1 MAYSLQ
7 QLQLPLATFS
17 YLQLP
22 LATFSYLQ
30 LPFLIIS
37 ASVFTGIKDCSAD
50 VLRPVVPLAVIIFL
64 VATGI
69 VGTVCVVYVILKCRK
84 SSGCTEVT
92 SSDEESS
99 RSRPHTLTMIGV

>member
-1 MAYSLQ
+1 M
-7 QLQLPLATFS
+7 
-17 YLQLP
+17 
-22 LATFSYLQ
+22 
-30 LPFLIIS
+30 
-37 ASVFTGIKDCSAD
+37 
-50 VLRPVVPLAVIIFL
+50 VPLAVIFL
-64 VATGI
+64 VAMGI